1 MVSLTAASYCF
12 FASPYSHL
20 DLNTFP
26 SPSWDFVFN
35 SNPRRGT
42 RKQEPVV
49 SLSLVAAAKEREN
62 AGSFSGFL
70 EVEKRNYRGYCNM
83 CVGFVR
89 RCKKDLDSEGDLA
102 LEAEILEFMRNSEN
116 PNAFPTKKQF
126 MDAGRL
132 DLVEAIAR
140 QGGWLAF
147 GWDLDDDDKEEQQQ
161 QQQKLEGFQENGV
174 NDWDLTVVK
183 GYKNGA
189 LQESFESGEKSS
201 ALDCNEVRK
210 YGVSSF
216 PVNSSCSASSS
227 GRSLEQAIEDDSGIE
242 GILNRLEKER
252 NTNFGFGLREKGN
265 TACVQS
271 DGRKDD
277 RHVETSKEET
287 VAGLGRSNKLAS
299 LDPGGGIINNSGGK
313 LTQNTSPSNQKSP
326 KPEMWRTWS
335 IQRAGFSDKEFE
347 AAEIASNEGAM
358 DVSGDEILEVRDIGC
373 EHLNRP
379 EKLNSYPTENN
390 HNDIR
395 SRLQQLELELSS
407 VLHTL
412 RSNSGEL
419 LSQKG
424 FEGLSDDLHKLSDA
438 WEFQENEIMNAKDRL
453 RSIRAKLA
461 VLEGKMALTIIDA
474 QKMVEE
480 KQKRI
485 DDARRTLM
493 LIRTVCVVWPNL
505 ASEVLLAGSF
515 DGWASQRKMEKSSAG
530 IFSLSLKLY
539 PGRYEIKFIVDGE
552 WKIDPL
558 RPIVYNNGYE
568 NNLLVVT

>member
-26 SPSWDFVFN
+26 SPSWAFVFN
-35 SNPRRGT
+35 PNPRRGT

-201 ALDCNEVRK
+201 ALECNEVRE

-227 GRSLEQAIEDDSGIE
+227 GRSL
-242 GILNRLEKER
+242 
-252 NTNFGFGLREKGN
+252 
-265 TACVQS
+265 
-271 DGRKDD
+271 
-277 RHVETSKEET
+277 
-287 VAGLGRSNKLAS
+287 
-299 LDPGGGIINNSGGK
+299 
-313 LTQNTSPSNQKSP
+313 
-326 KPEMWRTWS
+326 
-335 IQRAGFSDKEFE
+335 
-347 AAEIASNEGAM
+347 
-358 DVSGDEILEVRDIGC
+358 
-373 EHLNRP
+373 
-379 EKLNSYPTENN
+379 
-390 HNDIR
+390 
-395 SRLQQLELELSS
+395 
-407 VLHTL
+407 
-412 RSNSGEL
+412 
-419 LSQKG
+419 
-424 FEGLSDDLHKLSDA
+424 
-438 WEFQENEIMNAKDRL
+438 
-453 RSIRAKLA
+453 
-461 VLEGKMALTIIDA
+461 
-474 QKMVEE
+474 
-480 KQKRI
+480 
-485 DDARRTLM
+485 
-493 LIRTVCVVWPNL
+493 
-505 ASEVLLAGSF
+505 
-515 DGWASQRKMEKSSAG
+515 
-530 IFSLSLKLY
+530 
-539 PGRYEIKFIVDGE
+539 
-552 WKIDPL
+552 
-558 RPIVYNNGYE
+558 
-568 NNLLVVT
+568 